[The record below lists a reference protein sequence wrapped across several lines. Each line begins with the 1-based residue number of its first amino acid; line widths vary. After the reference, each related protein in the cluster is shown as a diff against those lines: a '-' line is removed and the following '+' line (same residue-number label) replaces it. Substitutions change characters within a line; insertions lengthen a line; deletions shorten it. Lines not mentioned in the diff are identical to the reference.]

1 MDSISEGSDN
11 SYMASYYSS
20 MIEKYTTVMTKIQGI
35 LPYFDECVSAI
46 NKGTDYANKIIIN
59 ANPIDNGKLSIISS
73 SVSSSKALLSA
84 IISECNEKIAEYTVL
99 YNSVLS
105 NSNK

>member
-1 MDSISEGSDN
+1 MDSISEDSNN
-11 SYMASYYSS
+11 SNKASEYWG

-46 NKGTDYANKIIIN
+46 NKGTDYTNKIIIN
-59 ANPIDNGKLSIISS
+59 SNPID
-73 SVSSSKALLSA
+73 SA
-84 IISECNEKIAEYTVL
+84 
-99 YNSVLS
+99 LS